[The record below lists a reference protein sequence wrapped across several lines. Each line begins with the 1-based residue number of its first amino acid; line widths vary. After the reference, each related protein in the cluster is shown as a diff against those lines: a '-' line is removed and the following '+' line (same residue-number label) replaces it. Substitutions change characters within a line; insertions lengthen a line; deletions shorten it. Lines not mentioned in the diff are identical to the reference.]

1 MIDLHVHTNASDGEH
16 SPRELIE
23 IASKSCIET
32 ISITDHD
39 NCKGVEEAVSAGKR
53 FGIGVI
59 PGIEITAFEGEE
71 IHLLGYYIDD
81 KSLKFNEYE
90 ERLRCN
96 LREEEK
102 IIFQVF
108 HKLGFS
114 VTRDEIIE
122 KYAKDRKIEPGNFVD
137 WLIDN
142 GFEKNKNEAFKK
154 YFIDGELYYRKSK
167 RMKLTEA
174 IKFIHSVGGIPVLA
188 HPSRYSWSI
197 KELLNRVLELKEY
210 GLMGIEAVYSLTA
223 YEKIDEYINFA
234 GNNGLLITLGS
245 DYHGHAVKDYID
257 LGFGKENS
265 LVRYQR
271 EEIVQ
276 KILGDLKERRGN
288 FGL

>member
-90 ERLRCN
+90 ERLQSN
-96 LREEEK
+96 LKEEEK
-102 IIFQVF
+102 AIFKVF
-108 HKLGFS
+108 NKLGFS